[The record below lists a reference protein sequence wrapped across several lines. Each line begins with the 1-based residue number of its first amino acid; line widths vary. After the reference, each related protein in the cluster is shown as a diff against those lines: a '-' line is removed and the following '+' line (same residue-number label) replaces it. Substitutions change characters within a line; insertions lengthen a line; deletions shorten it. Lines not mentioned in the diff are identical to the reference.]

1 MADAAEFVTF
11 LGSLV
16 TAAIEWLG
24 EMVTF
29 IQSNALLLVPLFVF
43 FVCGGVIG
51 LIMRLVKG

>member
-1 MADAAEFVTF
+1 MANAAEFVTF

-16 TAAIEWLG
+16 TASITWLG

-29 IQSNALLLVPLFVF
+29 IQGNALLLVPLFVF